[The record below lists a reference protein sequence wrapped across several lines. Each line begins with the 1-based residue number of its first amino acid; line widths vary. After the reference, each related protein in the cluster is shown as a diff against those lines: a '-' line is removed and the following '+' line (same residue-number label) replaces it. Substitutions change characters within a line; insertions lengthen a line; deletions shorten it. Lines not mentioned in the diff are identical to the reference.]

1 MSKRSKSKIAGPT
14 ASFSFTFD
22 KPAFCFAADELH
34 PRVSAAAGAR
44 SESGVRNVSGNVR
57 DKRLTSL
64 RDAGSLH
71 VRPVFTQARTESSA
85 TIQLLC
91 FFCA

>member
-14 ASFSFTFD
+14 ANFSFTFD
-22 KPAFCFAADELH
+22 KPAFYFAAEELH
-34 PRVSAAAGAR
+34 PSVSAAAGAR
-44 SESGVRNVSGNVR
+44 SESGVSGNVT

-71 VRPVFTQARTESSA
+71 VRPVFTQARTDSSA